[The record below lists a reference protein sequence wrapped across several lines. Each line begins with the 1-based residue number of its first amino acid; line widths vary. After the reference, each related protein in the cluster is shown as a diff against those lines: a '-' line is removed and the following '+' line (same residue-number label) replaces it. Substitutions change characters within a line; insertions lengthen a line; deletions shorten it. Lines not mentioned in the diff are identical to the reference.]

1 MIWEKLQQY
10 KKHTKDVTPSKLVLV
25 PTEPNKCCTKEQAD
39 NYGCIINGEY
49 ESNQLIQKDDLAL
62 QKLRNSIT
70 LQQDS
75 TSGGGT
81 IVFRTILKAAFPVT
95 SNLTI
100 TVYCVP
106 ADGVIGSVG
115 NRDFN
120 MNIGQDTVVLGTI
133 SQVSPTKSRIVSDTP
148 EEDETYKYVYG
159 MVIIG

>member
-1 MIWEKLQQY
+1 MGKIATEQEAFEKR
-10 KKHTKDVTPSKLVLV
+10 DSSKLILA
-25 PTEPNKCCTKEQAD
+25 PTEPNKCCTKERAD
-39 NYGCIINGEY
+39 YFGCIINGEY

-75 TSGGGT
+75 TSGGSI

-100 TVYCVP
+100 TVYCEP

-120 MNIGQDTVVLGTI
+120 MSIGKNSVVLGTV
-133 SQVSPTKSRIVSDTP
+133 SQVDPAKSRIVSGTP